1 MPAIAEAWAALERHY
16 DEVADVHIRDL
27 FAADPT
33 RGERLVAEAAGITMD
48 YSKNRVSDE
57 TLALLRGLADAA
69 GLRARIDAM
78 FAGEHI
84 NVTEDRA
91 VGHVALRMPR
101 DGEFVVDGENVVPE
115 VHAVLDRMAAF
126 ADRVRSGEWVGHTG
140 KRIRT
145 VVNIGIGGSDLGPAM
160 AYQALLHESKRDLE
174 VRFVANVDGSEFVE
188 AVRGLDAAETLFIV
202 VSKTFT
208 TLETLTNAHSAR
220 DWAIDALGDESAVA
234 KHFVA
239 VSTNAEEVAAFGI
252 ATENMFGFWDWVGG
266 RYSLPSAVGLS
277 LMVAI
282 GPDAFR
288 AMLSGYHAMDE
299 HFRTAPFES
308 NLPVIL
314 GLLGIWYEDLFGA
327 QTVAV
332 IPYDHYLGLLPA
344 YLQQLDMESN
354 GKSVTLDGSAVE
366 HGTGPILWGQPGTN
380 GQHAFFQL
388 IHQGTQAHPLRLPR
402 VPALAEPARRSP
414 RPPDRQPAR
423 AVGGA
428 RVRPARPGGPALP
441 RVPRQP
447 ADERPA
453 RRAAGPRDVRRD
465 HRAVRAQGVHAGR
478 DLGHQLLRPVGRRAG
493 QGAGAEDRAGAPGAA
508 TSPSS
513 ITTARRTPSS
523 GAIARRTGADR
534 AVELLADG
542 AQQLLGVERLGQQAG
557 GGEVAAEQRVVG
569 VAGHEDDR

>member
-1 MPAIAEAWAALERHY
+1 MPATAEAWAALERHY
-16 DEVADVHIRDL
+16 DEVADVQIRDL
-27 FAADPT
+27 FAADAT

-48 YSKNRVSDE
+48 YSKNRVSDD

-140 KRIRT
+140 KPIRT

-160 AYQALLHESKRDLE
+160 AHQALLHESKRDLD
-174 VRFVANVDGSEFVE
+174 VRFVANVDGSEFAE
-188 AVRGLDAAETLFIV
+188 AVHGLDAAETLFIV

-220 DWAIDALGDESAVA
+220 DWAIAALGDESAVA

-239 VSTNAEEVAAFGI
+239 VSTNAKEVAAFGI
-252 ATENMFGFWDWVGG
+252 ETENMFGFWDWVGG

-314 GLLGIWYEDLFGA
+314 GLLGIWYEELFGA
-327 QTVAV
+327 QTVGV

-388 IHQGTQAHPLRLPR
+388 IHQGTKLIPCDFLGFLHSQNPLGDHHDLLTANLLAQSE
-402 VPALAEPARRSP
+402 ALAF
-414 RPPDRQPAR
+414 
-423 AVGGA
+423 
-428 RVRPARPGGPALP
+428 
-441 RVPRQP
+441 
-447 ADERPA
+447 
-453 RRAAGPRDVRRD
+453 
-465 HRAVRAQGVHAGR
+465 
-478 DLGHQLLRPVGRRAG
+478 GRRAPEG
-493 QGAGAEDRAGAPGAA
+493 QPYREFPGNRPTNVLFAERLDPATFGAIIALYEHKVFTQGAIWGINSFDQWG
-508 TSPSS
+508 
-513 ITTARRTPSS
+513 
-523 GAIARRTGADR
+523 
-534 AVELLADG
+534 VELGKELAQRIAPELEAPD
-542 AQQLLGVERLGQQAG
+542 EPRLDHDSSTNALIRRYR
-557 GGEVAAEQRVVG
+557 AAHGR
-569 VAGHEDDR
+569 